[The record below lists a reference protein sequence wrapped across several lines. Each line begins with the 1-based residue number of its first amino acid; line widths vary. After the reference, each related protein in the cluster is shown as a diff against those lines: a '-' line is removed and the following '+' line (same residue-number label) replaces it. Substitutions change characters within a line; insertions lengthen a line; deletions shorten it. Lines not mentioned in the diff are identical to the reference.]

1 MGTFEEEIK
10 QRVFKNDVRKA
21 MLNVM
26 YTANWIRDQ
35 HSHIFKQYGILQQ
48 HYNVLRIVKG
58 RKGAAVSPGQIIEVM
73 LDKGRDLTRLVDKLV
88 KLGFLERKPSMI
100 NKRKV
105 DISITEEG
113 IRITDEIEEKLVDWI
128 KTHIGI
134 DEEKATKL
142 NIYLDLMRQG
152 DN

>member
-1 MGTFEEEIK
+1 MKSFEEEIK

-21 MLNVM
+21 LLNVM

-35 HSHIFKQYGILQQ
+35 HSHIFKEYGILQQ

-58 RKGAAVSPGQIIEVM
+58 RKGEPVSPGQIIEVM

-88 KLGFLERKPSMI
+88 KYGLLERKPSEI

-105 DISITEEG
+105 DINITEKG
-113 IRITDEIEEKLVDWI
+113 IRITDEIEEKLDGWI
-128 KTHIGI
+128 KKHIGI
-134 DEEKATKL
+134 DEEKASQL
-142 NIYLDLMRQG
+142 NIYLDYMREG
-152 DN
+152 DY